1 MSPSNR
7 PQGGAMKAIKVES
20 VAAVLALHWFVA
32 RDEGL
37 FAAEGLDVE
46 IVTPPPP
53 PPFAPGDPRLVD
65 PRLVDSFNYQNY
77 FEQNACDVFRGC
89 EWGQIRRADD
99 SKRGGPIAFKRPAV
113 VCQGIYVRPES
124 SVNAPIQLAAK
135 TVGVQFH
142 QGSHYATIAMLHG
155 FLSKDEIKPVH
166 VGPTEQRYEK
176 LERGEVDAATL
187 MEPWITL
194 AEKNGFK
201 KIIETHYLGVENI
214 SQDLDRATLD
224 KLTRAIR
231 KAVVLINANKKK
243 HVHHLLDEIP
253 EKYREQLSP
262 DDFYLPRLRYVDPAP
277 YTEAEFERARRFM
290 VEWDLIAPDATYEKL
305 VANVI

>member
-1 MSPSNR
+1 
-7 PQGGAMKAIKVES
+7 MKSIKVES
-20 VAAVLALHWFVA
+20 VAAVLALHWYVA
-32 RDEGL
+32 KAEGL

-53 PPFAPGDPRLVD
+53 PPFPPGDPRLVD
-65 PRLVDSFNYQNY
+65 PRLVSAFNYQNY

-89 EWGQIRRADD
+89 EWGQIRRAGD
-99 SKRGGPIAFKRPAV
+99 SKRGAPIAFRRPAM

-124 SVNAPIQLAAK
+124 PVNAPIQLAGK

-155 FLSKDEIKPVH
+155 FLSKDEIRASH
-166 VGPTEQRYEK
+166 VGPTQQRWEA
-176 LERGEVDAATL
+176 LERGDVDAATL

-194 AEKNGFK
+194 AEKTGYK
-201 KIIETHYLGVENI
+201 KIVETHYLGVENI
-214 SQDLDRATLD
+214 SPDLDRATLEQIMRA
-224 KLTRAIR
+224 LRGAVTR
-231 KAVVLINANKKK
+231 INADTKR

-253 EKYREQLSP
+253 EQYRRQLTA

-277 YTEAEFERARRFM
+277 YAEEEFERARRFM
-290 VEWDLIAPDATYEKL
+290 VEWDLIAPDATYDKL

>member
-1 MSPSNR
+1 MQSNR
-7 PQGGAMKAIKVES
+7 KVIKVES
-20 VAAVLALHWFVA
+20 VAAVLALHWYVA
-32 RDEGL
+32 RAEGL
-37 FAAEGLDVE
+37 FAAEELDVE

-53 PPFAPGDPRLVD
+53 TPFPAGDPRLVD
-65 PRLVDSFNYQNY
+65 PRLVDSFNYQNF

-99 SKRGGPIAFKRPAV
+99 SRRGAPIAFRRPAM

-124 SVNAPIQLAAK
+124 PVNAPIQLAGQ
-135 TVGVQFH
+135 TIGVQFH
-142 QGSHYATIAMLHG
+142 QGSHYATIAMLVG
-155 FLSKDEIKPVH
+155 FLTKAEIRPRH
-166 VGPTEQRYEK
+166 VGPTEQRYEA

-214 SQDLDRATLD
+214 SQDLDQTTLD
-224 KLTRAIR
+224 KLLRALR
-231 KAVVLINANKKK
+231 KAVVLINADKKR
-243 HVHHLLDEIP
+243 HVHHMLDEIP
-253 EKYREQLSP
+253 EKYRAQLRP

-277 YTEAEFERARRFM
+277 YSEEEFERARRFM
-290 VEWDLIAPDATYEKL
+290 IEWELIAPDATYDRL

>member
-1 MSPSNR
+1 MVATTAPR
-7 PQGGAMKAIKVES
+7 KVIKVES
-20 VAAVLALHWFVA
+20 VAAVLALHWYVA

-37 FAAEGLDVE
+37 FEAEGLEVE

-53 PPFAPGDPRLVD
+53 KPFAPGDPRLLD
-65 PRLVDSFNYQNY
+65 PRLVDPFNYQNF

-99 SKRGGPIAFKRPAV
+99 SKRGGPIAFRRPAM
-113 VCQGIYVRPES
+113 VCQGIYVRLES
-124 SVNAPIQLAAK
+124 PVDAPIQLAGK

-155 FLSKDEIKPVH
+155 FLRKDEIKPIH

-214 SQDLDRATLD
+214 SQDLDRGTLD

-231 KAVVLINANKKK
+231 KAVVLINADKKK
-243 HVHHLLDEIP
+243 HIHHMLDEIP
-253 EKYREQLSP
+253 EKYRKQLSP
-262 DDFYLPRLRYVDPAP
+262 DDFHLPRLRYVEPAP

-290 VEWDLIAPDATYEKL
+290 VEWDLIAPDATYDKL

>member
-1 MSPSNR
+1 MVATTAPR
-7 PQGGAMKAIKVES
+7 KVIKVES
-20 VAAVLALHWFVA
+20 VAAVLALHWYVA

-37 FAAEGLDVE
+37 FEAEGLEVE

-53 PPFAPGDPRLVD
+53 KPFAPGDPRLLD
-65 PRLVDSFNYQNY
+65 PRLVDPFNYQNF

-99 SKRGGPIAFKRPAV
+99 SKRGGPIAFRRPAM
-113 VCQGIYVRPES
+113 VCQGIYVRLES
-124 SVNAPIQLAAK
+124 PVEAPIQLAGK

-155 FLSKDEIKPVH
+155 FLRKDEIKPIH

-214 SQDLDRATLD
+214 SQDLDRGTLD

-231 KAVVLINANKKK
+231 KAVVLINADKKK
-243 HVHHLLDEIP
+243 HIHHMLDEIP
-253 EKYREQLSP
+253 EKYRKQLTP
-262 DDFYLPRLRYVDPAP
+262 DDFHLPRLRYVEPAP

-290 VEWDLIAPDATYEKL
+290 VEWDLIAPDATYDKL
-305 VANVI
+305 VSNVI

>member
-1 MSPSNR
+1 MDSPSNPR
-7 PQGGAMKAIKVES
+7 NVITVES
-20 VAAVLALHWFVA
+20 VAAVLALHWYVA

-37 FAAEGLDVE
+37 FADEGLDVA

-53 PPFAPGDPRLVD
+53 TPFPPGDPRLVD
-65 PRLVDSFNYQNY
+65 PRLVDSFNYQNF

-99 SKRGGPIAFKRPAV
+99 SKRGAPIAFRRPAM
-113 VCQGIYVRPES
+113 VCQGVYVRPDS
-124 SVNAPIQLAAK
+124 PVDAPIQLAGK

-142 QGSHYATIAMLHG
+142 QGSHYATLAMLYG
-155 FLSKDEIKPVH
+155 FLTRDEIKTVH

-176 LERGEVDAATL
+176 LERGDVDAATL

-214 SQDLDRATLD
+214 SPDLDRGTLD
-224 KLTRAIR
+224 KLLSAIR
-231 KAVVLINANKKK
+231 KAVVLIKADTRK
-243 HVHHLLDEIP
+243 HVHHLLAEIP
-253 EKYREQLSP
+253 EKYRARLSP

-290 VEWDLIAPDATYEKL
+290 VEWDLLAPDATYDRL
-305 VANVI
+305 VANVL

>member
-1 MSPSNR
+1 
-7 PQGGAMKAIKVES
+7 MKVIKVES

-53 PPFAPGDPRLVD
+53 APFAPGDPRLLD

-99 SKRGGPIAFKRPAV
+99 SKRGGPIAFRRPAM
-113 VCQGIYVRPES
+113 VCQGIYVRLES
-124 SVNAPIQLAAK
+124 PVDAPIQLAGK

-155 FLSKDEIKPVH
+155 FLRKDEIKPIH

-214 SQDLDRATLD
+214 SQDLDRGTLD

-231 KAVVLINANKKK
+231 KAVVLINADKKK
-243 HVHHLLDEIP
+243 HIHHLLDEIP
-253 EKYREQLSP
+253 EKYSKQLSP
-262 DDFYLPRLRYVDPAP
+262 DDFHLPRLRYVEPAP

-290 VEWDLIAPDATYEKL
+290 VEWDLIAPDATYDKL

>member
-1 MSPSNR
+1 
-7 PQGGAMKAIKVES
+7 MKVIKVES
-20 VAAVLALHWFVA
+20 VAAVLALHWYVA

-37 FAAEGLDVE
+37 FAAEGLEVE
-46 IVTPPPP
+46 IVTPPAPK
-53 PPFAPGDPRLVD
+53 PFAPGDPRLVD
-65 PRLVDSFNYQNY
+65 PRLVDSFNYQNF

-124 SVNAPIQLAAK
+124 PVNAPIQLAGK

-176 LERGEVDAATL
+176 LERGEIDSATL

-214 SQDLDRATLD
+214 SQDLDRPTLD

-231 KAVVLINANKKK
+231 KAVVLINADKKK
-243 HVHHLLDEIP
+243 HVHHMLEEIP
-253 EKYREQLSP
+253 EKYRKQLGP

>member
-1 MSPSNR
+1 MDATSP
-7 PQGGAMKAIKVES
+7 KKVIKVES
-20 VAAVLALHWFVA
+20 VAAVLALHWYVA

-37 FAAEGLDVE
+37 FAAEGLNVE
-46 IVTPPPP
+46 IVTPPAPK
-53 PPFAPGDPRLVD
+53 PFAPGDPRLVD
-65 PRLVDSFNYQNY
+65 PRLVDSFNYQNF

-89 EWGQIRRADD
+89 EWGQIRRAYD
-99 SKRGGPIAFKRPAV
+99 SKRGGPIAFKRPAI

-124 SVNAPIQLAAK
+124 PVNAPIQLAGK

-155 FLSKDEIKPVH
+155 FLNREEITPVH

-224 KLTRAIR
+224 KLMRAIR
-231 KAVVLINANKKK
+231 GAVVRINTDKKK
-243 HVHHLLDEIP
+243 HVHHMLGEIP
-253 EKYREQLSP
+253 AKYRAQLSP

-290 VEWDLIAPDATYEKL
+290 VEWDLLAPDATYDKL

>member
-1 MSPSNR
+1 M
-7 PQGGAMKAIKVES
+7 IKVES
-20 VAAVLALHWFVA
+20 VAAVLALHWYVA
-32 RDEGL
+32 RAEGL
-37 FAAEGLDVE
+37 FAEEGLDVE

-53 PPFAPGDPRLVD
+53 KPFAPGDPRLVD

-77 FEQNACDVFRGC
+77 FEQHACDVFRGC

-99 SKRGGPIAFKRPAV
+99 SKRGAPIAFRRPAM

-124 SVNAPIQLAAK
+124 PVNAPIQLAGK

-155 FLSKDEIKPVH
+155 FLSKDEIRPLH

-224 KLTRAIR
+224 KLMRAIR
-231 KAVVLINANKKK
+231 KAVLLINADKKR
-243 HVHHLLDEIP
+243 HVHHMLAEIP
-253 EKYREQLSP
+253 ETYRVQLSP
-262 DDFYLPRLRYVDPAP
+262 DDFYLPRLRYVAPAP

-290 VEWDLIAPDATYEKL
+290 IEWDLLAPDATYDKL

>member
-1 MSPSNR
+1 V
-7 PQGGAMKAIKVES
+7 IKVES
-20 VAAVLALHWFVA
+20 VAAVLALHWYVA

-37 FAAEGLDVE
+37 FADEGLDVE
-46 IVTPPPP
+46 IVTPPAPK
-53 PPFAPGDPRLVD
+53 PFPPGDPRLVD
-65 PRLVDSFNYQNY
+65 PRLVDSFNYQNF

-99 SKRGGPIAFKRPAV
+99 SKRGAPIAFRRPAM

-124 SVNAPIQLAAK
+124 PVNAPIQLAGK

-155 FLSKDEIKPVH
+155 FLTKDEIRPIH

-194 AEKNGFK
+194 AEKNGFR

-214 SQDLDRATLD
+214 SRDLDRATLD
-224 KLTRAIR
+224 KLMRAIR
-231 KAVVLINANKKK
+231 KAVVLINTNKKK
-243 HVHHLLDEIP
+243 HVHHLLAEIP
-253 EKYREQLSP
+253 EKYRVQLSP

-290 VEWDLIAPDATYEKL
+290 VEWDLLAPDATYDKL

>member
-1 MSPSNR
+1 
-7 PQGGAMKAIKVES
+7 MKVIKVES
-20 VAAVLALHWFVA
+20 VAAVLALHWYVA
-32 RDEGL
+32 RDAGL
-37 FAAEGLDVE
+37 FAAEGLDVQ

-53 PPFAPGDPRLVD
+53 KPLAPGDPRLVD
-65 PRLVDSFNYQNY
+65 PGLVDSFNYQNY

-99 SKRGGPIAFKRPAV
+99 SKRGAPIAFRRPAM

-124 SVNAPIQLAAK
+124 AVNAPIQLAGK

-155 FLSKDEIKPVH
+155 FLSRNEITPVH

-201 KIIETHYLGVENI
+201 KIMETHYLGVENI
-214 SQDLDRATLD
+214 AQDLDRATLD
-224 KLTRAIR
+224 KLTGSIR
-231 KAVVLINANKKK
+231 KAVALINADKRT

-253 EKYREQLSP
+253 ETYRRQISA

-277 YTEAEFERARRFM
+277 YSEAEFERARRFM
-290 VEWDLIAPDATYEKL
+290 LEWGLLAPDATYDKL

>member
-1 MSPSNR
+1 M
-7 PQGGAMKAIKVES
+7 IKVES
-20 VAAVLALHWFVA
+20 VAAVLALHWYVA

-46 IVTPPPP
+46 IVTPPAPT
-53 PPFAPGDPRLVD
+53 PFAPGDPRLVD

-99 SKRGGPIAFKRPAV
+99 SKRGAPIAFRRPAM

-124 SVNAPIQLAAK
+124 PVNAPIQLAGK

-155 FLSKDEIKPVH
+155 FLTRNEITPIH

-214 SQDLDRATLD
+214 SPDLDRATLD
-224 KLTRAIR
+224 KLLRAIR
-231 KAVVLINANKKK
+231 AAVVRINADKKR
-243 HVHHLLDEIP
+243 HVHHMLAELP
-253 EKYREQLSP
+253 EQYRAQLSP

-290 VEWDLIAPDATYEKL
+290 IEWDLLAPDATYDKL

>member
-1 MSPSNR
+1 
-7 PQGGAMKAIKVES
+7 MKAIKVES

-124 SVNAPIQLAAK
+124 SVNAPIQLAGK

-155 FLSKDEIKPVH
+155 FLSRDEIKPVH

-253 EKYREQLSP
+253 GKYREQLSP

>member
-1 MSPSNR
+1 MEAGTPA
-7 PQGGAMKAIKVES
+7 PGKVIKVES
-20 VAAVLALHWFVA
+20 VAAVLALHWYVA
-32 RDEGL
+32 RHEGL
-37 FAAEGLDVE
+37 FAAEGLNVE

-53 PPFAPGDPRLVD
+53 KPFAAGDPRRVD
-65 PRLVDSFNYQNY
+65 PRLVNSFNYQNF

-89 EWGQIRRADD
+89 EWGQIRRAGD
-99 SKRGGPIAFKRPAV
+99 SKRGAPIAFRRPAM

-124 SVNAPIQLAAK
+124 PANAPIQLAGK

-155 FLSKDEIKPVH
+155 FLAKDEIRAVH
-166 VGPTEQRYEK
+166 VGPTEQRWEA
-176 LERGEVDAATL
+176 LERGDVDAATL

-201 KIIETHYLGVENI
+201 KIMETHYLGVENI
-214 SQDLDRATLD
+214 AQEMDRPTLD

-231 KAVVLINANKKK
+231 TAVALINADKRK
-243 HVHHLLDEIP
+243 HLHHLLDEIP
-253 EKYREQLSP
+253 EKYRRQIGP

-277 YTEAEFERARRFM
+277 YAEQEFERARRFM
-290 VEWDLIAPDATYEKL
+290 IEWDLIAPDATYDKL

>member
-1 MSPSNR
+1 
-7 PQGGAMKAIKVES
+7 MKVIKVES

-37 FAAEGLDVE
+37 FAAEGLNVE

-53 PPFAPGDPRLVD
+53 TPFAPGDPRLVD

-124 SVNAPIQLAAK
+124 SVNAPIQLAGK

-187 MEPWITL
+187 MEPWVTL
-194 AEKNGFK
+194 AEKTGFK

-231 KAVVLINANKKK
+231 KAVILINADKKK

-253 EKYREQLSP
+253 EKYRKQLRP

-290 VEWDLIAPDATYEKL
+290 VEWDLIASDATYEKL

>member
-1 MSPSNR
+1 
-7 PQGGAMKAIKVES
+7 MKAIKVES

-37 FAAEGLDVE
+37 YAAEGLDVE

-253 EKYREQLSP
+253 EKYRTQLSP

-290 VEWDLIAPDATYEKL
+290 IEWDLLAPDAIYDKL

>member
-1 MSPSNR
+1 MEPR
-7 PQGGAMKAIKVES
+7 KKVITVES
-20 VAAVLALHWFVA
+20 VAAVLALHWYVA
-32 RDEGL
+32 KGEGL
-37 FAAEGLDVE
+37 FTAEGLEVE

-53 PPFAPGDPRLVD
+53 APFPPGDPRLVD
-65 PRLVDSFNYQNY
+65 PRLVNSFNYQNY

-89 EWGQIRRADD
+89 EWGQIRRAGD
-99 SKRGGPIAFKRPAV
+99 SKRGAPIAFRRPAM

-124 SVNAPIQLAAK
+124 PVNAPIQLAGK
-135 TVGVQFH
+135 TIGVQFH

-155 FLSKDEIKPVH
+155 FLTKDEIRPLH

-214 SQDLDRATLD
+214 SQDLDRATLE
-224 KLTRAIR
+224 KILRALR
-231 KAVVLINANKKK
+231 GAVARINADKKK
-243 HVHHLLDEIP
+243 YVRHLLDEIP
-253 EKYREQLSP
+253 PKYAAQLRP

-277 YTEAEFERARRFM
+277 YSEEEFERARRFM
-290 VEWDLIAPDATYEKL
+290 IEWDLIAPDATYDRL

>member
-1 MSPSNR
+1 M
-7 PQGGAMKAIKVES
+7 
-20 VAAVLALHWFVA
+20 
-32 RDEGL
+32 
-37 FAAEGLDVE
+37 
-46 IVTPPPP
+46 
-53 PPFAPGDPRLVD
+53 
-65 PRLVDSFNYQNY
+65 
-77 FEQNACDVFRGC
+77 
-89 EWGQIRRADD
+89 
-99 SKRGGPIAFKRPAV
+99 

-124 SVNAPIQLAAK
+124 PVDAPIQLAGK

-155 FLSKDEIKPVH
+155 FLRKDEITPIH

-187 MEPWITL
+187 MEPWLTL

-214 SQDLDRATLD
+214 SQDLDRVTLD

-231 KAVVLINANKKK
+231 KAVVLINTDKKK
-243 HVHHLLDEIP
+243 HIHHMLDEIP
-253 EKYREQLSP
+253 EKYRKQLSP
-262 DDFYLPRLRYVDPAP
+262 DDFYLPRLRYVEPAP

-290 VEWDLIAPDATYEKL
+290 VEWDLIAPDATYDKL

>member
-1 MSPSNR
+1 MDTTAH
-7 PQGGAMKAIKVES
+7 GKVIKVES
-20 VAAVLALHWFVA
+20 VAAVLALHWHVA
-32 RDEGL
+32 KAEGL
-37 FAAEGLDVE
+37 FAQEGLDVE
-46 IVTPPPP
+46 IVTPPAPK
-53 PPFAPGDPRLVD
+53 PFAPGDPRLVD
-65 PRLVDSFNYQNY
+65 PRLVDSFNYQNF

-99 SKRGGPIAFKRPAV
+99 SKRGGPIAFKRPAI

-124 SVNAPIQLAAK
+124 SVNAPIQLAGK

-142 QGSHYATIAMLHG
+142 QGSHYVTIAMLHG
-155 FLSKDEIKPVH
+155 FLSRDEIKPAH

-224 KLTRAIR
+224 KLTGAIR
-231 KAVVLINANKKK
+231 KAVVLINADKKK

-253 EKYREQLSP
+253 EKYRKQLSP

>member
-1 MSPSNR
+1 MVATAAPR
-7 PQGGAMKAIKVES
+7 KVIKVES
-20 VAAVLALHWFVA
+20 VAAVLALHWYVA

-37 FAAEGLDVE
+37 FEAEGLEVE

-53 PPFAPGDPRLVD
+53 KPFAPGDPRLLD
-65 PRLVDSFNYQNY
+65 PRLVDPFNYQNF

-99 SKRGGPIAFKRPAV
+99 SKRGGPIAFRRPAM
-113 VCQGIYVRPES
+113 VCQGIYVRLES
-124 SVNAPIQLAAK
+124 PVDAPIQLAGK

-155 FLSKDEIKPVH
+155 FLRKDEIKPIH
-166 VGPTEQRYEK
+166 VGPTEHRYEK

-214 SQDLDRATLD
+214 SQDLDRGTLD

-231 KAVVLINANKKK
+231 EAVVLINADKKK
-243 HVHHLLDEIP
+243 HIHHMLDEIP
-253 EKYREQLSP
+253 EKYRKQLSP
-262 DDFYLPRLRYVDPAP
+262 DDFHLPRLRYVEPAP

-290 VEWDLIAPDATYEKL
+290 VEWDLIAPDATYDKL

>member
-1 MSPSNR
+1 M
-7 PQGGAMKAIKVES
+7 IKVES

-37 FAAEGLDVE
+37 FAEEGLDVE

-53 PPFAPGDPRLVD
+53 KPFAPGDPRLVD
-65 PRLVDSFNYQNY
+65 PRLVDSFNYQNL

-99 SKRGGPIAFKRPAV
+99 SKRGGPIAFRRPAM

-124 SVNAPIQLAAK
+124 SVNAPIQLAGK

-155 FLSKDEIKPVH
+155 FLSKDEITPVH

-231 KAVVLINANKKK
+231 KAVVLINADKKK
-243 HVHHLLDEIP
+243 HVHHMLDEIP
-253 EKYREQLSP
+253 EKYRKQLTP

-277 YTEAEFERARRFM
+277 YTESEFERARRFM

>member
-1 MSPSNR
+1 V
-7 PQGGAMKAIKVES
+7 IKVES
-20 VAAVLALHWFVA
+20 VAAVLALHWYVA

-37 FAAEGLDVE
+37 FADEGLDVE
-46 IVTPPPP
+46 IVTPPAPK
-53 PPFAPGDPRLVD
+53 PFPPGDPRLVD
-65 PRLVDSFNYQNY
+65 PRLVDSFNYQNF
-77 FEQNACDVFRGC
+77 FEKNACDVFRGC

-99 SKRGGPIAFKRPAV
+99 SKRGAPIAFRRPAM

-124 SVNAPIQLAAK
+124 PVSAPIQLAGK

-155 FLSKDEIKPVH
+155 FLTRDEIKPLH

-214 SQDLDRATLD
+214 SQDVDRATLE
-224 KLTRAIR
+224 KLMRAIR
-231 KAVVLINANKKK
+231 KAVLLINANKKK
-243 HVHHLLDEIP
+243 HVRHLLAEIP
-253 EKYREQLSP
+253 EKYRAQLSP

-277 YTEAEFERARRFM
+277 YTESEFERARRFM
-290 VEWDLIAPDATYEKL
+290 VEWDLLAPDATYDKL
-305 VANVI
+305 VVNVI

>member
-1 MSPSNR
+1 
-7 PQGGAMKAIKVES
+7 
-20 VAAVLALHWFVA
+20 
-32 RDEGL
+32 
-37 FAAEGLDVE
+37 
-46 IVTPPPP
+46 
-53 PPFAPGDPRLVD
+53 
-65 PRLVDSFNYQNY
+65 
-77 FEQNACDVFRGC
+77 
-89 EWGQIRRADD
+89 
-99 SKRGGPIAFKRPAV
+99 
-113 VCQGIYVRPES
+113 
-124 SVNAPIQLAAK
+124 
-135 TVGVQFH
+135 
-142 QGSHYATIAMLHG
+142 
-155 FLSKDEIKPVH
+155 
-166 VGPTEQRYEK
+166 
-176 LERGEVDAATL
+176 

-224 KLTRAIR
+224 KLMRAIR
-231 KAVVLINANKKK
+231 EAVVRINADKKK

-253 EKYREQLSP
+253 ERYRAQLSP

>member
-124 SVNAPIQLAAK
+124 SVNAPIQLAGK

-155 FLSKDEIKPVH
+155 FLSRDEIKPVH

>member
-1 MSPSNR
+1 
-7 PQGGAMKAIKVES
+7 MKVIKVES

-37 FAAEGLDVE
+37 FAAEGLNVE

-53 PPFAPGDPRLVD
+53 APFAPGDPRLVD

-124 SVNAPIQLAAK
+124 SVNAPIQLAGK

-155 FLSKDEIKPVH
+155 FLSRDEIKLVH

>member
-1 MSPSNR
+1 MDATAPR
-7 PQGGAMKAIKVES
+7 RVIKVES
-20 VAAVLALHWFVA
+20 VAAVLALHWHVA

-37 FAAEGLDVE
+37 FAGEGLEVE
-46 IVTPPPP
+46 IVTPPAPK
-53 PPFAPGDPRLVD
+53 PFAPGDPRLVD
-65 PRLVDSFNYQNY
+65 PRLVDSFNYQNF

-99 SKRGGPIAFKRPAV
+99 SKRGGPIAFRRPAM

-124 SVNAPIQLAAK
+124 PVDAPIQLAGK

-142 QGSHYATIAMLHG
+142 QGSHYATIAMLPG
-155 FLSKDEIKPVH
+155 VLSKDEIKPVH

-176 LERGEVDAATL
+176 LERREVDAATL

-194 AEKNGFK
+194 AEKHGFK

-214 SQDLDRATLD
+214 SQDLDRGTLD

-231 KAVVLINANKKK
+231 KAVVLINADKKK
-243 HVHHLLDEIP
+243 HVHHMLDEIP
-253 EKYREQLSP
+253 EKYRKQLSP
-262 DDFYLPRLRYVDPAP
+262 DDFYLPRLRYVEPAP

-290 VEWDLIAPDATYEKL
+290 VEWDLIAPDATYDKL

>member
-1 MSPSNR
+1 
-7 PQGGAMKAIKVES
+7 MKAIKVES

-155 FLSKDEIKPVH
+155 FLSRDEIKPVH

-253 EKYREQLSP
+253 GKYREQLSP

-277 YTEAEFERARRFM
+277 YTEAEFERARRFL